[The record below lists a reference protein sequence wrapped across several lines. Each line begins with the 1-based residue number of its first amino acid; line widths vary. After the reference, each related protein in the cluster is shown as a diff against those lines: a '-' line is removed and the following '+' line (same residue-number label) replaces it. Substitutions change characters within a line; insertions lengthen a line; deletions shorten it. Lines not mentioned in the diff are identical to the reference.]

1 VQQKM
6 AGGGGG
12 GGSGGGSSGG
22 ALMTAVPHY
31 TSNPVQV
38 YTLPGS
44 IAQVCCGP
52 QSTMFLD
59 AQQRVWVCGRNDK
72 GQLSGGGGG
81 RTVPPMM
88 LTDFGNGVASPRVE
102 EMAAGASS
110 CVLLD
115 GEGGVWQLGGKN
127 GEGGNGGNGG
137 ALAKVTLLDQA
148 VRVGISGSTMY
159 AIVLDKNKE
168 DVPNK
173 SGPPR
178 TLRYARLNRY
188 CGVVDASMRRCRH
201 AHPMLF
207 SLLFSEPERPPCT
220 RDPCQTP

>member
-1 VQQKM
+1 
-6 AGGGGG
+6 
-12 GGSGGGSSGG
+12 
-22 ALMTAVPHY
+22 
-31 TSNPVQV
+31 
-38 YTLPGS
+38 
-44 IAQVCCGP
+44 
-52 QSTMFLD
+52 MFLD

-72 GQLSGGGGG
+72 GQLGGGGGG

-110 CVLLD
+110 SVLLD
-115 GEGGVWQLGGKN
+115 VEGGVWQLGGKN
-127 GEGGNGGNGG
+127 GEGGNGGV
-137 ALAKVTLLDQA
+137 LTKVTLLDQA

-168 DVPNK
+168 DVSNK

-188 CGVVDASMRRCRH
+188 CGVVDASMRRWRH
-201 AHPMLF
+201 ALPTLF
-207 SLLFSEPERPPCT
+207 LCSF
-220 RDPCQTP
+220 